1 MTTSV
6 KLPEAKLAP
15 PGEESG
21 SLRPRI
27 GLWLGPLAFLGILL
41 FLDLDPQNPAAT
53 RMVAIVALMA
63 IWWITEAIPL
73 AATALL
79 PIVLFPLMGIM
90 RGRELPAANKID
102 LSTASFNGDFS
113 AADFDIIFPN
123 VANQYMDWIILLFMG
138 GFIIAIAVEKWNLH
152 KRIALHILKVIGGQP
167 HRLVLGFM
175 VATGFLSMWLSNTAT
190 ALMMMPMGMSLI
202 LLYEELNEKTIAEGG
217 TVSDRAPNFALTLL
231 LGIAYS
237 ASIGGFA
244 TLIGTPPNGVLITQM
259 SQLFPDAPEITFSS
273 WMLFALPMSA
283 VFMVLAWLVLTRF
296 VFPLPA
302 TTPFSGKDFIKG
314 EIEKLGPM
322 AVEEKRVGSVFAL
335 AAILWMTRKD
345 RLFGAEV
352 DVFGWSHYLDQLLLS
367 TGSSPVGYLIDDG
380 TVSIAMALL
389 LFILPAGKQIGG
401 RLLDWED
408 TKKVPWGILLLFGG
422 GLALAKGFS
431 TSGLS
436 FYIASQLQTVLGDAS
451 PLAIVIGTSG
461 VVTGLTEVMSNTATI
476 SLAVPIMAS
485 MAQAIGVHPLLL
497 LIPSTLAASCAFMLP
512 VSTPPNAIVYG
523 SGRVP
528 IMKMVIAGF
537 WLDLLSIV
545 LLTVF
550 VYTLGH
556 LTFGVLGEFPDWA
569 MP

>member
-15 PGEESG
+15 PGKESD

-259 SQLFPDAPEITFSS
+259 AQLFPDAPEITFSS

-367 TGSSPVGYLIDDG
+367 VGSNPVGYLIDDG

>member
-1 MTTSV
+1 MTANQEQLS
-6 KLPEAKLAP
+6 PSSQAEPA
-15 PGEESG
+15 E
-21 SLRPRI
+21 LRPRV
-27 GLWLGPLAFLGILL
+27 GLWLGPLVFFSILF

-53 RMVAIVALMA
+53 RMAAIVALMA

-90 RGRELPAANKID
+90 RGRELAVGSRLD
-102 LSTASFNGDFS
+102 LSSVPANGSFS
-113 AADFDIIFPN
+113 IEDFDVIFPN

-152 KRIALHILKVIGGQP
+152 KRIALHILRIIGGQP

-202 LLYEELNEKTIAEGG
+202 LLYEELNERIRAEGG
-217 TVSDRAPNFALTLL
+217 VVSERAANFSLTLL

-259 SQLFPDAPEITFSS
+259 SQLFPEAPEITFSS

-283 VFMVLAWLVLTRF
+283 VYMILAWLVLTRL

-302 TTPFSGKDFIKG
+302 TTPFSGKDFIRN
-314 EIEKLGPM
+314 EIKQLGPM
-322 AVEEKRVGSVFAL
+322 SVEEKRVACVFGSAAL
-335 AAILWMTRKD
+335 LWMTRKE

-352 DVFGWSHYLDQLLLS
+352 DVFGWSHYLDKFLLS
-367 TGSSPVGYLIDDG
+367 IDSSPVGYLIDDG
-380 TVSIAMALL
+380 TVSIAMALT
-389 LFILPAGKQIGG
+389 LFILPASKKIGG

-436 FYIASQLQTVLGDAS
+436 VYIASQLQVLLGDAS
-451 PLAIVIGTSG
+451 PLAIVISTSG
-461 VVTGLTEVMSNTATI
+461 VITGLTEVMSNTATI

-485 MAQAIGVHPLLL
+485 MSQAIGVHPLLL

-545 LLTVF
+545 LLTGF

-556 LTFGVLGEFPDWA
+556 LTFGVLGEFPAWA
-569 MP
+569 LP